1 MLTNWLMPLTD
12 TTSNLTDTDEV
23 LTDCQ
28 TPLMVFIDLANGQL
42 TDS

>member
-1 MLTNWLMPLTD
+1 MTD

-28 TPLMVFIDLANGQL
+28 TPLMVFIDLANGRL